1 MAGQVSGQVNAKV
14 LILNHI
20 SPKADYQDS
29 NDGSTAQLNLI
40 EKAKTASQGI
50 SEVVVAYDF
59 MEVAVPWLGFKGGR
73 GHSSGEGEVEHETIV
88 ATQEPTP
95 NTPRPLRS
103 SQDELVDPK
112 KVLNEL
118 FGPKKA

>member
-59 MEVAVPWLGFKGGR
+59 MEVAVPWLGFKGGS
-73 GHSSGEGEVEHETIV
+73 GHSSGEGGQETIV

-95 NTPRPLRS
+95 NTPKPLRS
-103 SQDELVDPK
+103 SKDELVDPK